1 MSVNPTDRVFQL
13 QPYGSTRGAE
23 DFQCIVVV
31 PESVSPEIATA
42 AWSNA
47 VRYTAK
53 GLDLPDHEAA
63 IQRLQKRHP
72 SWIIIRSLCYGIGI
86 DLRKAD
92 NDVPDNQ

>member
-1 MSVNPTDRVFQL
+1 MTAIHETDKVFQL
-13 QPYGSTRGAE
+13 LPYGRSTAE
-23 DFQCIVVV
+23 FHCIIVV
-31 PESVSPEIATA
+31 PEAVSSEMVQA

-63 IQRLQKRHP
+63 LNRLKERHP
-72 SWIIIRSLCYGIGI
+72 KWAVIRSLCYPATI

-92 NDVPDNQ
+92 DDIAEGQ